1 MPDAETYSKKIIK
14 EVCKLQTKQY
24 NFCCIVYPWELY
36 LMEFDLY
43 FSSKKNCD
51 RYSEALRNGY
61 TFDISRFIHW
71 QACYD
76 ILLDNDYNKIMS
88 LYTQDYPMT

>member
-1 MPDAETYSKKIIK
+1 MHDAKTYCMKIPKK
-14 EVCKLQTKQY
+14 VCEMQMKIY
-24 NFCCIVYPWELY
+24 DFCCIIQPWELY

-43 FSSKKNCD
+43 FLAKKNCN

-61 TFDISRFIHW
+61 TFDISCFIHW
-71 QACYD
+71 QACTD

-88 LYTQDYPMT
+88 LYTQDYQMT

>member
-1 MPDAETYSKKIIK
+1 MQMKMY
-14 EVCKLQTKQY
+14 Y
-24 NFCCIVYPWELY
+24 FCCIVYPWELY

-43 FSSKKNCD
+43 MSSKKNCD
-51 RYSEALRNGY
+51 KYSETLKNGY
-61 TFDISRFIHW
+61 TLNVVHYKTCI
-71 QACYD
+71 D

>member
-1 MPDAETYSKKIIK
+1 MKNLKI
-14 EVCKLQTKQY
+14 Y
-24 NFCCIVYPWELY
+24 DFCCIVYPWELY

-43 FSSKKNCD
+43 FLAKNNCD
-51 RYSEALRNGY
+51 RYFETIKNGY
-61 TFDISRFIHW
+61 ALNVVHY
-71 QACYD
+71 QACID

>member
-1 MPDAETYSKKIIK
+1 MKIPK
-14 EVCKLQTKQY
+14 EANKLQMKIY
-24 NFCCIVYPWELY
+24 DFCCIIYPWELY

-43 FSSKKNCD
+43 ISSKKNCD
-51 RYSEALRNGY
+51 RCSEALKNGY
-61 TFDISRFIHW
+61 TLNVVHY
-71 QACYD
+71 QACID

>member
-1 MPDAETYSKKIIK
+1 MGDPEIYCMKIPK
-14 EVCKLQTKQY
+14 EVNSMQIKIY
-24 NFCCIVYPWELY
+24 DFCCINYPWELY

-43 FSSKKNCD
+43 LLSKKNCD
-51 RYSEALRNGY
+51 GYSEALRNGY
-61 TFDISRFIHW
+61 AINVVHY
-71 QACYD
+71 QACID